1 MGEFSGYDIM
11 VATGS
16 GSSPEV
22 ENKTD
27 KPSKKSTD
35 PDSRFKAQSAQV
47 VDQLGIG
54 NVLNGYRSITYN
66 FTLAGLDKSYLKDP
80 EKYRS
85 SSVELVILK
94 SGGKGFTGITPP
106 QPTER
111 QVSSVQDPVYDRY
124 DAKVKQS
131 NVKILDKIASNQ
143 QLVDG
148 FNEESPGR
156 FDMFIENIEVETLMA
171 FTENSN
177 ATLPTQLKFE
187 VIEPYSVNGFL
198 EALHVAAVAAGYL
211 NYQQASFL
219 LKMEFWGYPD
229 DESFSDPVIIPES
242 TRYFPIGLTGVEV
255 DITEKGTRYRVTAVP
270 HNERAFGEPNRIKKP
285 IKMAGSTIK
294 EILTDLMENVNKQ
307 VARLDKDGKA
317 TNNSNHNKY
326 FIKFP
331 KWSETDGWIDTEE
344 NDIGKSKLVEIF
356 KDNALYAMTD
366 PSTVSP
372 ANAYKTNG
380 SKQPSPDEKAKAPE
394 SFKYN
399 PGKTVIQFAE
409 GHNLHD
415 IISAVIRDSE
425 YIRNILKDV
434 KSAIDTYGM
443 VKYFL
448 VKVEV
453 TNRDEIDEVSKKPF
467 QDFTYV
473 VTPYKIHY
481 TRIPTYG
488 QEQIK
493 EETLKKLSLREYNYI
508 YTGKNIDVLNFKLN
522 FNTLFFEAVP
532 AAMGN
537 RDIPSSK
544 TGAGPTNDPETKTTG
559 TSAEKV
565 QQQQVP
571 VQSTKVDVSQTQA
584 AGGNAGQPLDDPY
597 AMLAKNMH
605 NAMIN
610 SQASMIEGELEILGD
625 PFYIAT
631 GGVGNYNPKPSSDGV
646 AQDGSALHTV
656 REILITINFR
666 NPVDYGL
673 DGMMYFDP
681 KRVAFSGVYRVIS
694 VSHTFRDGVF
704 KQRLKIIRVP
714 GQVLD
719 QNIIPSDPANRTI
732 TKPAID
738 DQTAPDATRS
748 SNPSMR
754 MNESTALEQLG
765 RGIPSPGLPGI
776 ASNFTNATGGLGGTA
791 ASLLSQTTGAV
802 ARTGALAA
810 GSATIGR
817 ALPADV
823 ASNIRLNSSGLAS
836 LGQSGLSTAAL
847 VAVASNVLTGNIP
860 SKRAVGVVAGAV
872 VGSAIT
878 AALKKPNPGSGI
890 GEGSSVSIPSASTI
904 PTGDFTANDVK
915 FGAGINPIS
924 LPPGSL
930 SNVTGSLTGLKDGAV
945 KAVTQ
950 LGTDIGSLASGVGD
964 KVKSLLSTPADPA
977 AIAATVGI
985 NASAISGIGAKLP
998 SGVSKQ
1004 VTDLIKNTPE
1014 NVNLNQAASAGLVL
1028 DYIPAAK
1035 VANIP
1040 PPQPYTVAQPPQVD
1054 LAYVRQVVA
1063 KGGTTALENLY
1074 GVNNISKISSNLV
1087 PADVI
1092 GSVRSLV
1099 PGGQINPLSAL
1110 SGQLNSVDAN
1120 VFKDKL
1126 ASAKTQ
1132 LSGVSGLP
1140 NIADQ
1145 NFSKSI
1151 SGKFGSASFGQSPLD
1166 KLVNNLGD
1174 PNAPPYT
1181 GDDPIV
1187 RSRLGLPPTNKA

>member
-1 MGEFSGYDIM
+1 MSIQYDELGNVIQ
-11 VATGS
+11 GS
-16 GSSPEV
+16 QSSPEL
-22 ENKTD
+22 ENKTV
-27 KPSKKSTD
+27 KAKD
-35 PDSRFKAQSAQV
+35 PADRLRAQASQV
-47 VDQLGIG
+47 VEQLGVG
-54 NVLNGYRSITYN
+54 NVLNGYRSITYS
-66 FTLAGLDKSYLKDP
+66 FTLAGLDKTYLKDP

-85 SSVELVILK
+85 SALDLVILK
-94 SGGKGFTGITPP
+94 SGGKGFTGITRP
-106 QPTER
+106 QPTDR
-111 QVSSVQDPVYDRY
+111 QVASVQDPVYDRY

-131 NVKILDKIASNQ
+131 NVNILDRIATNQ
-143 QLVDG
+143 KLVDG
-148 FNEESPGR
+148 FNQDSPGR

-171 FTENSN
+171 FSDSSN
-177 ATLPTQLKFE
+177 ATMPQQIKFE

-198 EALHVAAVAAGYL
+198 EALHVAAIAAGYL

-229 DESFSDPVIIPES
+229 DEEFGDPEIIPDS
-242 TRYFPIGLTGVEV
+242 TRYFPIGLTGVEI
-255 DITEKGTRYRVTAVP
+255 DITEKGTRYRVSAVP
-270 HNERAFGEPNRIKKP
+270 YNERAFGEPNTIKKP

-294 EILTDLMENVNKQ
+294 EILTDLMTNVNKQ
-307 VARLDKDGKA
+307 VARLDEDGKST
-317 TNNSNHNKY
+317 TNNNNHNRY
-326 FIKFP
+326 FVKFP
-331 KWSETDGWIDTEE
+331 SWSETDGWVDSPE

-380 SKQPSPDEKAKAPE
+380 SKQPSADQQAKAPE

-443 VKYFL
+443 VKYFI
-448 VKVEV
+448 VKIET
-453 TNRDEIDEVSKKPF
+453 TNRDVMDEIAKKPF

-481 TRIPTYG
+481 TRIPSYG

-508 YTGKNIDVLNFKLN
+508 YTGKNIDVLNFKLS

-544 TGAGPTNDPETKTTG
+544 TAAGPTNDPQTKTTG
-559 TSAEKV
+559 TDSETV

-571 VQSTKVDVSQTQA
+571 VQSTKVGVSPTQA

-605 NAMIN
+605 DAMIN
-610 SQASMIEGELEILGD
+610 SKANMVEGELEILGD
-625 PFYIAT
+625 PFYLAT
-631 GGVGNYNPKPSSDGV
+631 GGVGNYNPKPASDGV
-646 AQDGSALHTV
+646 AKDGSALHTV
-656 REILITINFR
+656 REVLITINFR
-666 NPVDYGL
+666 NPIDYGD

-681 KRVAFSGVYRVIS
+681 KRVSFSGVYRVIS
-694 VSHTFRDGVF
+694 VSNTFKDGTF

-719 QNIIPSDPANRTI
+719 QSITPSDPANRTI
-732 TKPAID
+732 TSPAID
-738 DQTAPDATRS
+738 DQVAPDATRS

-754 MNESTALEQLG
+754 MDQSTAFEQLN
-765 RGIPSPGLPGI
+765 RGLPTPGLPGI
-776 ASNFTNATGGLGGTA
+776 SSNFTNATGGLGGTA
-791 ASLLSQTTGAV
+791 QSLLSQTAGAV
-802 ARTGALAA
+802 ARSGALAA
-810 GSATIGR
+810 GSAIIGK
-817 ALPADV
+817 ALPNDV
-823 ASNIRLNSSGLAS
+823 ASNIRLNSSGLTS

-860 SKRAVGVVAGAV
+860 SKRAVGFVAGAL
-872 VGSAIT
+872 VGSAINS
-878 AALKKPNPGSGI
+878 ALRKPNIGSGI
-890 GEGSSVSIPSASTI
+890 GEGSSVSIPSSSNI
-904 PTGDFTANDVK
+904 PVVDLTANQVIS
-915 FGAGINPIS
+915 GAGIDAVS
-924 LPPGSL
+924 LPSGSL

-950 LGTDIGSLASGVGD
+950 LGTDVGNLASGIGN
-964 KVKSLLSTPADPA
+964 KVKSLLSTPADPN

-985 NASAISGIGAKLP
+985 NASAISGIGAILP

-1014 NVNLNQAASAGLVL
+1014 NVNLNQAANAGLVL
-1028 DYIPAAK
+1028 DYIPANK
-1035 VANIP
+1035 IANIP
-1040 PPQPYTVAQPPQVD
+1040 PPQPYTIAPPPQVD
-1054 LAYVRQVVA
+1054 VAYVKQVVA
-1063 KGGTTALENLY
+1063 KGGIPALENLY
-1074 GVNNISKISSNLV
+1074 GVNNISKLSSNII
-1087 PADVI
+1087 PSDVI
-1092 GSVRSLV
+1092 GSVRSGVSGSQL
-1099 PGGQINPLSAL
+1099 NPFSSL
-1110 SGQLNSVDAN
+1110 SGSLNSVDAS

-1126 ASAKTQ
+1126 ASAKSQ
-1132 LSGVSGLP
+1132 ISGIDGLP
-1140 NIADQ
+1140 KIPDQ
-1145 NFSKSI
+1145 NILGSI
-1151 SGKFGSASFGQSPLD
+1151 SSKFGSASYGQSPLD

-1174 PNAPPYT
+1174 SNAPPYT

-1187 RSRLGLPPTNKA
+1187 RARLGLPPTNKA

>member
-1 MGEFSGYDIM
+1 MAIQYDELGNVIQ
-11 VATGS
+11 GDQ
-16 GSSPEV
+16 SSPEL

-27 KPSKKSTD
+27 KTSNKSKD
-35 PDSRFKAQSAQV
+35 PNASAKAQAAQV
-47 VDQLGIG
+47 VDQLGAG

-66 FTLAGLDKSYLKDP
+66 FTLAGLDKTYLKDP

-85 SSVELVILK
+85 SALDLVILK
-94 SGGKGFTGITPP
+94 SGGKGYTGITQP
-106 QPTER
+106 QPTDR
-111 QVSSVQDPVYDRY
+111 QVASVQDPVYDRF
-124 DAKVKQS
+124 DAKIKQS
-131 NVKILDKIASNQ
+131 NVNALDKIASNQ
-143 QLVDG
+143 KLVEG
-148 FNEESPGR
+148 FNQESPGR
-156 FDMFIENIEVETLMA
+156 FDMFIENVEVETLMA
-171 FTENSN
+171 FSENSN

-198 EALHVAAVAAGYL
+198 EALHVAAVSAGYL

-229 DESFSDPVIIPES
+229 DDVDSFRDPEIIPDS
-242 TRYFPIGLTGVEV
+242 TRYFPIGLTGIDI
-255 DITEKGTRYRVTAVP
+255 DITERGTRYRCTAVP
-270 HNERAFGEPNRIKKP
+270 INERAFGEPNKIKKP

-294 EILTDLMENVNKQ
+294 EILTNLMENVNKQ
-307 VARLDKDGKA
+307 VARIDKDGKEET
-317 TNNSNHNKY
+317 TNNHNRY

-331 KWSETDGWIDTEE
+331 KWDESSGWSDTEE
-344 NDIGKSKLVEIF
+344 NDIGKSKLLEIF
-356 KDNALYAMTD
+356 KDNALYAMAD
-366 PSTVSP
+366 PSTVTP
-372 ANAYKTNG
+372 ANAYKANG
-380 SKQPSPDEKAKAPE
+380 SKQPSPDSQAKAPE

-434 KSAIDTYGM
+434 KSSIDTYGM

-448 VKVEV
+448 VKIEV
-453 TNRDEIDEVSKKPF
+453 TNQDVIDEVSKKPF
-467 QDFTYV
+467 QDFTFV
-473 VTPYKIHY
+473 VTPYRIHY

-508 YTGKNIDVLNFKLN
+508 YTGKNIDVLNFKLS

-537 RDIPSSK
+537 RDIPSAK
-544 TGAGPTNDPETKTTG
+544 TGAGPTNDPQTKTTG
-559 TSAEKV
+559 TAAEKV

-597 AMLAKNMH
+597 AALAKNLH

-610 SQASMIEGELEILGD
+610 SKANMIEGELEILGD
-625 PFYIAT
+625 PFYLAT
-631 GGVGNYNPKPSSDGV
+631 GGVGNFNPKPASDGV
-646 AQDGSALHTV
+646 AKDGSALHTV
-656 REILITINFR
+656 REVLITINFR
-666 NPVDYGL
+666 NPVDYGP

-681 KRVAFSGVYRVIS
+681 RRVAFSGVYRVIQ
-694 VSHTFRDGVF
+694 VSHTFKDGVF

-719 QNIIPSDPANRTI
+719 QNITPSDPANRII

-738 DQTAPDATRS
+738 DQVTPDATRA

-754 MNESTALEQLG
+754 MNESTAIEQLN
-765 RGIPSPGLPGI
+765 RGLPTPGLPGI
-776 ASNFTNATGGLGGTA
+776 QSNFTNATGGLGGA
-791 ASLLSQTTGAV
+791 SSSLLSQTAGAV
-802 ARTGALAA
+802 SRVGALAA
-810 GSATIGR
+810 GSAIIGK
-817 ALPADV
+817 ALPTDV

-860 SKRAVGVVAGAV
+860 SKRAVGVVAGALT
-872 VGSAIT
+872 GAAIS
-878 AALKKPNPGSGI
+878 AALKKPNAGSGI
-890 GEGSSVSIPSASTI
+890 GEGSTVSIPAQITTVSA
-904 PTGDFTANDVK
+904 DLTANEIK
-915 FGAGINPIS
+915 SGAGINPVS
-924 LPPGSL
+924 LPAGSL

-950 LGTDIGSLASGVGD
+950 LGTDIGNLASGVGD

-977 AIAATVGI
+977 GVAATVGI
-985 NASAISGIGAKLP
+985 NASAISGIGAVLP

-1004 VTDLIKNTPE
+1004 VTDLVKNTPE
-1014 NVNLNQAASAGLVL
+1014 NVNLNQAAAAGLVL
-1028 DYIPAAK
+1028 DYIPASK

-1040 PPQPYTVAQPPQVD
+1040 PPQPYTVAQPPQADVSY
-1054 LAYVRQVVA
+1054 LKQVVA
-1063 KGGTTALENLY
+1063 AGGTTALENLY
-1074 GVNNISKISSNLV
+1074 GVTNISKLSSNVLPTEV
-1087 PADVI
+1087 L
-1092 GSVRSLV
+1092 GSLRSSI
-1099 PGGQINPLSAL
+1099 PGSQLNPLASV

-1120 VFKDKL
+1120 VIKDKL
-1126 ASAKTQ
+1126 ASAKSQ
-1132 LSGVSGLP
+1132 ISGISGLP
-1140 NIADQ
+1140 NIPDQ
-1145 NFSKSI
+1145 QIAGSI
-1151 SGKFGSASFGQSPLD
+1151 SSKFGSSSYGQSPLD
-1166 KLVNNLGD
+1166 KLVNKLGD

-1187 RSRLGLPPTNKA
+1187 RARLGLPPTQ

>member
-1 MGEFSGYDIM
+1 MAIQYDELGNVIQ
-11 VATGS
+11 GS
-16 GSSPEV
+16 QDSPV
-22 ENKTD
+22 ISNNTD
-27 KPSKKSTD
+27 KTSNKSKD
-35 PDSRFKAQSAQV
+35 PDASAKAQAAQV
-47 VDQLGIG
+47 VDQLGAG

-66 FTLAGLDKSYLKDP
+66 FTLAGLDKTYLKDP

-85 SSVELVILK
+85 SALDLVILR
-94 SGGKGFTGITPP
+94 SGGKGYTGITSP
-106 QPTER
+106 QPTDR
-111 QVSSVQDPVYDRY
+111 QVASVQDPVYDRY
-124 DAKVKQS
+124 DAKIKQS
-131 NVKILDKIASNQ
+131 NINTLNKIASNQ
-143 QLVDG
+143 QLIDG
-148 FNEESPGR
+148 FNQESPGR
-156 FDMFIENIEVETLMA
+156 FDMFIENVEVETLMA
-171 FTENSN
+171 FSENSN

-229 DESFSDPVIIPES
+229 DDVDSFSDPVIIPDS
-242 TRYFPIGLTGVEV
+242 TRYFPIGLTGIDI
-255 DITEKGTRYRVTAVP
+255 DITERGTRYRCTAVP
-270 HNERAFGEPNRIKKP
+270 INERAFGEPNRIKKP

-294 EILTDLMENVNKQ
+294 EILTNLMENVNKQ
-307 VARLDKDGKA
+307 VERLDKDGKEG
-317 TNNSNHNKY
+317 NNTNHNKY

-331 KWSETDGWIDTEE
+331 KWDESSGWSDTEE

-356 KDNALYAMTD
+356 KDNALYAMAD
-366 PSTVSP
+366 PSTVTP
-372 ANAYKTNG
+372 ANAYKANG
-380 SKQPSPDEKAKAPE
+380 SKQPSPDSQAKAPE

-434 KSAIDTYGM
+434 KSSIDAYGM

-448 VKVEV
+448 VKIEV
-453 TNRDEIDEVSKKPF
+453 TNQDVIDEVSKKPF
-467 QDFTYV
+467 QDFTFV

-508 YTGKNIDVLNFKLN
+508 YTGKNIDVLNFKLS

-537 RDIPSSK
+537 KDVPSSK
-544 TGAGPTNDPETKTTG
+544 TGAGPTNDPQTKTTG
-559 TSAEKV
+559 TAAEKV
-565 QQQQVP
+565 QQQQIP
-571 VQSTKVDVSQTQA
+571 IQSTKVDVSQTQA

-597 AMLAKNMH
+597 SMLAKNMH

-610 SQASMIEGELEILGD
+610 SKANMIEGELEILGD

-631 GGVGNYNPKPSSDGV
+631 GGVGNFNPKPASDGV
-646 AQDGSALHTV
+646 AKDGSALHTV
-656 REILITINFR
+656 REVLITINFR
-666 NPVDYGL
+666 NPVDYGP

-681 KRVAFSGVYRVIS
+681 KRVAFSGVYRVIQ
-694 VSHTFRDGVF
+694 VSHTFKDGVF

-719 QNIIPSDPANRTI
+719 QNVTPSDPANRII

-738 DQTAPDATRS
+738 DQVTPDATRS

-754 MNESTALEQLG
+754 MNESTALEQLS
-765 RGIPSPGLPGI
+765 RGLPTPGLPGI
-776 ASNFTNATGGLGGTA
+776 QSNFTNATGGLGG
-791 ASLLSQTTGAV
+791 ASSALLSQTAGAV
-802 ARTGALAA
+802 SKVGALAA
-810 GSATIGR
+810 GSAIIGK
-817 ALPADV
+817 ALPSDV

-860 SKRAVGVVAGAV
+860 SKRAVGVVAGALT
-872 VGSAIT
+872 GAAIS
-878 AALKKPNPGSGI
+878 AALKKPNTGSGI
-890 GEGSSVSIPSASTI
+890 GEGSTVSIPKQLTSLST
-904 PTGDFTANDVK
+904 DLTANEVK
-915 FGAGINPIS
+915 SGAGINPVS
-924 LPPGSL
+924 LPVGSL

-950 LGTDIGSLASGVGD
+950 LGTDIGNLASGVGD

-977 AIAATVGI
+977 GVAATVGI
-985 NASAISGIGAKLP
+985 NASAISGIGAVLP

-1014 NVNLNQAASAGLVL
+1014 NVNLNQAAAAGLVL
-1028 DYIPAAK
+1028 DYIPASK

-1040 PPQPYTVAQPPQVD
+1040 PPQPYTVAQPPQADVS
-1054 LAYVRQVVA
+1054 YIKQVVA
-1063 KGGTTALENLY
+1063 AGGTTALENLY
-1074 GVNNISKISSNLV
+1074 GVNNISKLSSNVLPTEV
-1087 PADVI
+1087 L
-1092 GSVRSLV
+1092 GSLRSSI
-1099 PGGQINPLSAL
+1099 PGSQLNPLASIP
-1110 SGQLNSVDAN
+1110 GQLNSVDAT
-1120 VFKDKL
+1120 VIKDKL
-1126 ASAKTQ
+1126 ASAKSQ
-1132 LSGVSGLP
+1132 ISGISGLP
-1140 NIADQ
+1140 NIPDQ
-1145 NFSKSI
+1145 QIAGSI
-1151 SGKFGSASFGQSPLD
+1151 SSKFGSSSYGQSPLD

-1187 RSRLGLPPTNKA
+1187 RARLGLPPTK